1 MTNVF
6 AACHDGYKIFF
17 INFGAKNRQT
27 MKNIVLPT
35 RAAHRLPFY
44 LALEEWVA
52 YNLPAADYFFTWV
65 VAPTVIAGR
74 NQDIEKEVDISYCR
88 SKGID
93 ICRRRSGGGCVF
105 ADTSNI
111 MVSFITPD
119 TDVRTTF
126 SAYTERVA
134 AQLRAMGIDAEASG
148 RNDIT
153 VGGRKISG
161 NAFYHLPGR
170 SIVHGTMLYD
180 TDMELMMNAITPSRA
195 KLESKKVQSVQSHIV
210 TAHELMPDM
219 SFNEFHRSL
228 VAGLADSSY
237 ILTESD
243 IEAVREIEQN
253 YYRPEWLYGRSSA
266 TDAGACLTRT
276 FSKRIE
282 GVGELVVTMTTDR
295 DKIIRG
301 VDLKGDFFLLSDL
314 DSALLKALEGV
325 RLSADRLSTALEGID
340 TGKVI
345 AGMTNSTF
353 VKLMTNTID

>member
-1 MTNVF
+1 
-6 AACHDGYKIFF
+6 
-17 INFGAKNRQT
+17 
-27 MKNIVLPT
+27 MKNIVVPNGS
-35 RAAHRLPFY
+35 AHRLPFY

-52 YNLPAADYFFTWV
+52 YNLPPEDYFFTWI

-74 NQDIEKEVDISYCR
+74 NQDIEKEVDITYCR

-105 ADTSNI
+105 ADTNNI

-126 SAYTERVA
+126 SAYTGRVA
-134 AQLRAMGIDAEASG
+134 AQLRAMGINAEASG

-153 VGGRKISG
+153 VAGRKISG
-161 NAFYHLPGR
+161 NAFYHVPGR

-210 TAHELMPDM
+210 TARELMPEI
-219 SFNEFHRSL
+219 SFQEFHSSL
-228 VAGLADSSY
+228 VAGLADSTYTLS
-237 ILTESD
+237 EAD
-243 IEAVREIEQN
+243 IMAVREIEQN
-253 YYRPEWLYGRSSA
+253 YYRPEWLYGRKAASDNG
-266 TDAGACLTRT
+266 TCITKT
-276 FSKRIE
+276 FTGRID
-282 GVGELVVTMTTDR
+282 GVGELEVTLTTDHDDR
-295 DKIIRG
+295 IRG

-314 DSALLKALEGV
+314 DSGLLKTLEGVKLTYGALSKALEG
-325 RLSADRLSTALEGID
+325 TD

-345 AGMTNSTF
+345 AGMTNSAF
-353 VKLMTNTID
+353 INLITNTID